1 MNDKF
6 IPVEPATAVEDYIES
21 IEGER
26 ADATVVNIRYRLER
40 FVEWYETDGIE
51 YFETID
57 QMNGRSANKYR
68 DHRTS
73 DDSLASITKRNQ
85 LSTFR
90 QFIKWCED
98 RNYARIGLSD
108 RIQSYDV
115 PDGEEVNDELLE
127 PERIDAI
134 LAHLKKYEWGSRNL
148 TMFWLLVHAGMRMGT
163 LRTIDLDN
171 WNPNERY
178 IEVLHRPET
187 ETPLKNKNNGERNVS
202 ITNELLV
209 DCIEDYIE
217 ANREDVTDE
226 YGRSPLFTS
235 VHGRYSKS
243 GVRNSIYNVTRPEYI
258 DDECDGECG
267 FDGAKSTASE
277 CPNSVSPH
285 VLRKSAI
292 TKSLND
298 GASKV
303 SVSARCDVSQKIIEK
318 HYDKGTKEEQRARR
332 VAEFDGRGF

>member
-1 MNDKF
+1 MSNRL
-6 IPVEPATAVEDYIES
+6 IPVEPATAVKDYITS

-26 ADATVVNIRYRLER
+26 ADATVVNVRYRLER
-40 FVEWYETDGIE
+40 FVEWHETDGIE
-51 YFETID
+51 HFETID
-57 QMNGRSANKYR
+57 QMNGYSANKYR
-68 DHRTS
+68 DYRTS

-90 QFIKWCED
+90 QFVKWCED
-98 RNYARIGLSD
+98 RELAQVGLSGK
-108 RIQSYDV
+108 IESYDV
-115 PDGEEVNDELLE
+115 PNGEEVSDELLE
-127 PERIDAI
+127 SERIDAI
-134 LAHLKKYEWGSRNL
+134 IAYLKKYEWGSRNL
-148 TMFWLLVHAGMRMGT
+148 AMFWLLVHGGIRMGT
-163 LRTIDLDN
+163 LRAIDLDN
-171 WNPNERY
+171 WHSDEQY
-178 IEVLHRPET
+178 IEILHRPET
-187 ETPLKNKNNGERNVS
+187 DTPLKNKMNGERNIS
-202 ITNELLV
+202 ITNQLLA
-209 DCIEDYIE
+209 DCIEDYIGT
-217 ANREDVTDE
+217 NRESVTDE

-235 VHGRYSKS
+235 THGRYSKS
-243 GVRNSIYNVTRPEYI
+243 GVRNSVYNVTRPEYI

-303 SVSARCDVSQKIIEK
+303 GISARCDVSQKILDK

-332 VAEFDGRGF
+332 AAEFDGRGF